1 MSHTNVSGINF
12 AENRTLRAF
21 VLLYAMMAFLIL
33 VLMGTIYYRYSKT
46 LMLST
51 HRLSMQLEA
60 ESYIPSLVKW
70 YVVEKRET
78 TFPKDIAYDTALY
91 TKEKEVVAS
100 YLKHPPKNFVPGI
113 YKEADAIH
121 FVMAMGSYGMKER
134 FLLFETRDDGLWLRE
149 MWQNIM
155 LYGSLLFVLLLG
167 VGIGLSRLF
176 LRPMREAVMLLDDF
190 IKDTTH
196 ELNTPITTIITNIE
210 GIDRETVGIKNAKKI
225 ERIDIAAK
233 TISSIYED
241 LTYLVLHHKVEVH
254 DEALELKGVVEERL
268 AYFSEHVKQKRLS
281 LTVSL
286 EKCTIV
292 ADEKKM
298 VRVIDNLLSN
308 AIKYTPRGGHISVT
322 LDPNFLVIAD
332 TGKGIAQ
339 EKIERIF
346 ERYSRFDTSVGG
358 FGIGLHI
365 VASILK
371 EYDFAIDVKSRPSE
385 GTKITIFWQR

>member
-1 MSHTNVSGINF
+1 MSHTNASGISF

-33 VLMGTIYYRYSKT
+33 VLMGTIYYRYSKE

-60 ESYIPSLVKW
+60 ESYIPSLLKW
-70 YVVEKRET
+70 YIVEKRTT

-100 YLKHPPKNFVPGI
+100 YLKYSPINFIPGI
-113 YKEADAIH
+113 YKESDAIH
-121 FVMAMGSYGMKER
+121 FVMAMGSYGMKGR
-134 FLLFETRDDGLWLRE
+134 LLLFETRDDGLWLRE

-155 LYGSLLFVLLLG
+155 LYGSLLFIILLG

-176 LRPMREAVMLLDDF
+176 LRPMREAVTLLDDF

-196 ELNTPITTIITNIE
+196 ELNTPITTIITNVE
-210 GIDRETVGIKNAKKI
+210 GIDRATVGVKNSKKI

-254 DEALELKGVVEERL
+254 NEALELKDVVEERV
-268 AYFSEHVKQKRLS
+268 AYFSEHIKQKRLS
-281 LTVSL
+281 LTVKL
-286 EKCTIV
+286 ARCTIV

-298 VRVIDNLLSN
+298 IRVIDNLLSN
-308 AIKYTPRGGHISVT
+308 AIKYTPRGGNITLT
-322 LDPNFLVIAD
+322 LDPNALVVAD
-332 TGKGIAQ
+332 TGKGIDQ

-365 VASILK
+365 VASILN
-371 EYDFAIDVKSRPSE
+371 EYGFAIEVESTPQE
-385 GTKITIFWQR
+385 GTQITIFWKR